1 MPITAITTGISSLSI
16 AGTPAFACFISE
28 FLMFLG
34 GFEDGVLNDFYYVT
48 TSMMIVTTI
57 LSLAYI
63 LRLFGKI
70 FFGSPKSKKSRR
82 PRFRW

>member
-1 MPITAITTGISSLSI
+1 M
-16 AGTPAFACFISE
+16 E
-28 FLMFLG
+28 FST
-34 GFEDGVLNDFYYVT
+34 VFYYVT

-82 PRFRW
+82 LRFRW